1 MPTRFMTDP
10 HQMRAMAGRFD
21 VHAQTVEDEA
31 RKMWASS
38 LNIAGAGWTMFGMP
52 DDPSLEDV
60 AAYRHKAVQ
69 ALRKALR
76 EAPGLEN
83 WQLSGTQA
91 DTREAKL
98 GGLEQLLSEVADTIG
113 DYNEARRRYWCQ
125 GHRTM

>member
-1 MPTRFMTDP
+1 VPARFMTDP

-38 LNIAGAGWTMFGMP
+38 LNIAGAGWTMSGMP

-60 AAYRHKAVQ
+60 AEYRHKAVR
-69 ALRKALR
+69 ALRKALG
-76 EAPGLEN
+76 EAPGL
-83 WQLSGTQA
+83 

-98 GGLEQLLSEVADTIG
+98 GGLEQLLAEVADTIG
-113 DYNEARRRYWCQ
+113 DYNEVRRRYWCQ
-125 GHRTM
+125 GYRTM